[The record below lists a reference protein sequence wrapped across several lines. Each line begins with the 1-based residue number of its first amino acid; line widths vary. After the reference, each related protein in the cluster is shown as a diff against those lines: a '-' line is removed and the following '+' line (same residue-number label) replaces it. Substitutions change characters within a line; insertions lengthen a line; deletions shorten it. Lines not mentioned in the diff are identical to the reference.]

1 MTAPLVLTV
10 MSDCVCITSAVTENQ
25 LQEKRKR
32 IKMSRGEARLTHS
45 RCCSSPSTK
54 VLHGLPSCFSFG
66 WVKYKAMR
74 VIGHNR
80 ASWQSGRFIIR
91 GQQLKPSKD
100 NSFLLPNQKDPKEA
114 MNVHLK

>member
-54 VLHGLPSCFSFG
+54 VLHDLPSCFSFG
-66 WVKYKAMR
+66 WVNYKAMR
-74 VIGHNR
+74 VINVLVGHNR

-91 GQQLKPSKD
+91 GQQLKA
-100 NSFLLPNQKDPKEA
+100 F
-114 MNVHLK
+114 